1 MWPYRDCFPF
11 SGAHHLSLFERLLF
25 SLSWQQK
32 SLLTLLS
39 TANKRGE
46 GSTCNNNSCSGDWP
60 HLGSRRGS
68 RSSIA
73 AQEDAKNVASGADRA
88 AERAEAQGRPGTGTC
103 APNCDMRP
111 ELDRLSRSKNQ
122 PYHNQPLG
130 TSSVDESDVGRKGG
144 SICGDKK

>member
-11 SGAHHLSLFERLLF
+11 SGAHCLSDSSFLSLGNKKFADPVVH
-25 SLSWQQK
+25 S
-32 SLLTLLS
+32 
-39 TANKRGE
+39 KRGE
-46 GSTCNNNSCSGDWP
+46 SSTCNNNSCSGNWP
-60 HLGSRRGS
+60 HLGSSRGS

-103 APNCDMRP
+103 APNRDMRP

-144 SICGDKK
+144 SVCGDKK